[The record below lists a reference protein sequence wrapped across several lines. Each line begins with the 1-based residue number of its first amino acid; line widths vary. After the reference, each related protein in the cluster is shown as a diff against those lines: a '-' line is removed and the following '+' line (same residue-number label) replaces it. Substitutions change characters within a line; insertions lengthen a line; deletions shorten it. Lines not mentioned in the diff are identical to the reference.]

1 MTIMEEMLPAE
12 SGTTQTDAPAA
23 AAPPPVPFHELGDEG
38 RREFLKTGRIAADK
52 PADAATADQAEPGA
66 STDAER
72 KAASEPADHGKTK
85 GKGLDK
91 RKEQLRAEI
100 EEMNALLRTR
110 SEVKRQIEAL
120 DAKPQTDAKQDSS
133 TPGAES
139 PEQAAYERYASDPS
153 APDPED
159 FSDLRKWGAA
169 MSAFVAEK
177 VAEEKFGQ
185 LFDARAQ
192 ESAAASEQQRE
203 LNEVAEI
210 AEQRIT
216 ADEAVVPDWRERMD
230 PRFAAIPPSRL
241 LPNGA
246 KDSPQSF
253 AKDQIMFESEHPAQ
267 LAVHYSDE
275 ANMANLMRMV
285 NGRPTATPQSI
296 MRDIAYQDASFRSP
310 GSRAGSPAAAPAV
323 KTFTKTPAP
332 PAKLGTRPG
341 TAGDPVE
348 KVINGKGKFSEFMAA
363 MDQKE
368 GVTSSGYFRR
378 S

>member
-1 MTIMEEMLPAE
+1 MEAMTHVE
-12 SGTTQTDAPAA
+12 SNTATPDAPAP
-23 AAPPPVPFHELGDEG
+23 AAPPPVPFHELGKEG
-38 RREFLKTGRIAADK
+38 RREFLETGKITADK
-52 PADAATADQAEPGA
+52 NADAATADQAAPGA

-72 KAASEPADHGKTK
+72 QAASEPAEHGKKK
-85 GKGLDK
+85 GKGVVA
-91 RKEQLRAEI
+91 RNEQLKAEI
-100 EEMNALLRTR
+100 AEMNELLRTR
-110 SEVKRQIEAL
+110 REVSRQLEAL
-120 DAKPQTDAKQDSS
+120 ETKPKQDAKPGSS
-133 TPGAES
+133 PDGVEQ
-139 PEQAAYERYASDPS
+139 PEQAAYERYANDPG

-185 LFDARAQ
+185 LFEARAQ
-192 ESAAASEQQRE
+192 ESAAVGEQQRE
-203 LNEVAEI
+203 LTQAAEV

-241 LPNGA
+241 LPEGA

-267 LAVHYSDE
+267 LAVFYSDE
-275 ANMANLMRMV
+275 GNMAKLMRMV

-310 GSRAGSPAAAPAV
+310 GSRAGAAAAAPAA
-323 KTFTKTPAP
+323 KTFTKAPNP
-332 PAKLGTRPG
+332 PANLGRKPG
-341 TAGDPVE
+341 TSGDPVE

-368 GVTSSGYFRR
+368 GVVSSAYFRR
-378 S
+378 G

>member
-1 MTIMEEMLPAE
+1 MEEMLPAVD
-12 SGTTQTDAPAA
+12 SGTPQADAPAP
-23 AAPPPVPFHELGDEG
+23 AAPPPVPFHELGAEG
-38 RREFLKTGRIAADK
+38 RREFLKTGKIEKADQ
-52 PADAATADQAEPGA
+52 PADAATAAPAEPGA

-72 KAASEPADHGKTK
+72 KAASEPADHGKKK
-85 GKGLDK
+85 GKGLDS
-91 RKEQLRAEI
+91 RKQQLQAEI
-100 EEMNALLRTR
+100 AEMNELLRTR
-110 SEVKRQIEAL
+110 AEVRRQLDAL
-120 DAKPQTDAKQDSS
+120 DAKPKQDAKEGSS
-133 TPGAES
+133 PDGKVT
-139 PEQAAYERYASDPS
+139 PEQAYAKYANDPG
-153 APDPED
+153 APDPEN
-159 FSDLRKWGAA
+159 FSDLREWGAA

-192 ESAAASEQQRE
+192 ESAAASQQQQE
-203 LNEVAEI
+203 LTEAAEV

-241 LPNGA
+241 LPAGA

-267 LAVHYSDE
+267 LAVFYSDE
-275 ANMANLMRMV
+275 ANMAKLMRMS

-310 GSRAGSPAAAPAV
+310 GSRAGAQAAAPAV
-323 KTFTKTPAP
+323 KTFTKAP
-332 PAKLGTRPG
+332 NPPTNLGRKPG

-348 KVINGKGKFSEFMAA
+348 KVINGKGKFSDFMAA

-368 GVTSSGYFRR
+368 GVVSSAYFRR
-378 S
+378 G

>member
-1 MTIMEEMLPAE
+1 
-12 SGTTQTDAPAA
+12 
-23 AAPPPVPFHELGDEG
+23 
-38 RREFLKTGRIAADK
+38 
-52 PADAATADQAEPGA
+52 
-66 STDAER
+66 
-72 KAASEPADHGKTK
+72 
-85 GKGLDK
+85 
-91 RKEQLRAEI
+91 
-100 EEMNALLRTR
+100 MNALLRTR
-110 SEVKRQIEAL
+110 SEVKRQL
-120 DAKPQTDAKQDSS
+120 DALETKPRPDAKEGSS
-133 TPGAES
+133 PDGKAT
-139 PEQAAYERYASDPS
+139 PEQNAYDRYAQDPA

-159 FSDLRKWGAA
+159 FSDLRQWGAA

-192 ESAAASEQQRE
+192 ESAAASQQQHE
-203 LNEVAEI
+203 LTEAAEV

-216 ADEAVVPDWRERMD
+216 ADEAVVPDWREKMD

-267 LAVHYSDE
+267 LAVFYSDE
-275 ANMANLMRMV
+275 ANMAKLMRMS

-310 GSRAGSPAAAPAV
+310 GSRAGAQAAAPAA
-323 KTFTKTPAP
+323 KTFTKTPNP
-332 PAKLGTRPG
+332 PTNLGRRPG

-368 GVTSSGYFRR
+368 GVTSSAYFRR
-378 S
+378 G